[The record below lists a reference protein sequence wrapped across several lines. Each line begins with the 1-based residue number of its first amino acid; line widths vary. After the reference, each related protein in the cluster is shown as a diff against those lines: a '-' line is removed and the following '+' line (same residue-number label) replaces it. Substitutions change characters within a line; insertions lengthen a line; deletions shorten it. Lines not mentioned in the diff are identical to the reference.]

1 MDLSLK
7 ILITGAAG
15 YIGSVLVEALAKDDN
30 QLFLLDDLSEGN
42 LQSIPANV
50 PFFKG
55 SYGDAAL
62 LQSIFEKNPVDAVI
76 HLAASSSVPD
86 SVLNPLEYYDNNI
99 KNTLILLDQ
108 MAKFSVPK
116 FIFSSSA
123 AVYGEP
129 FRIPID
135 ESHPCIPI
143 NPYGKS
149 KLFLEEILRDISDT
163 KKLEFVAFRFFCAAG
178 ASETKGESR
187 TSETHLIPLV
197 TDCLLGKRD
206 VMNVYGDTF
215 PTNDGSGVRDY
226 IHVEDIAQALVLSLK
241 KFDIAKNSFYNIGS
255 DAGYSVLDIIQA
267 AEGIFETR
275 IPKVICP
282 PRPGDPAKL
291 VASSSKI
298 RNELGWVP
306 KNSIED
312 IIISAY
318 NWRKSPKY

>member
-1 MDLSLK
+1 MSLK

-30 QLFLLDDLSEGN
+30 ELLLLDDLSEGN
-42 LQSIPANV
+42 AQSIPANI
-50 PFFKG
+50 PFFNG
-55 SYGDAAL
+55 NYGDASL
-62 LQSIFEKNPVDAVI
+62 LSSILEAHTVDAVI

-86 SVLNPLEYYDNNI
+86 SVINPLEYYDNNI

-129 FRIPID
+129 SATPID

-149 KLFLEEILRDISDT
+149 KLFLEEILRDISAT
-163 KKLEFVAFRFFCAAG
+163 KKMEFVAFRFFCAAG

-206 VMNVYGDTF
+206 KMFVYGDSF
-215 PTNDGSGVRDY
+215 PTHDGSGVRDY
-226 IHVEDIAQALVLSLK
+226 IHVEDIAQAIVLSLQ

-255 DAGYSVLDIIQA
+255 DEGYSVWDIIKT
-267 AEGIFETR
+267 AERLYNTKIQQ
-275 IPKVICP
+275 VICP

-291 VASSSKI
+291 VASSNKI
-298 RNELGWVP
+298 RKELGWNP

-312 IIISAY
+312 IITSAY

>member
-1 MDLSLK
+1 MK
-7 ILITGAAG
+7 ILVTGAAG
-15 YIGSVLVEALAKDDN
+15 YIGSVLVEALAEDDN
-30 QLFLLDDLSEGN
+30 KLFLLDDLSEGN
-42 LQSIPANV
+42 AQSIPANV
-50 PFFKG
+50 TFYNG

-62 LQSIFEKNPVDAVI
+62 LRNIFEKNAIDAVI

-86 SVLNPLEYYDNNI
+86 SVINPLEYYDNNI
-99 KNTLILLDQ
+99 KNTLTLLDQ
-108 MAKFSVPK
+108 MVKYGVTK

-129 FRIPID
+129 SHTPID

-149 KLFLEEILRDISDT
+149 KLFLEEILKDISET

-187 TSETHLIPLV
+187 ASETHLIPLV

-206 VMNVYGDTF
+206 KMYVYGDSF
-215 PTNDGSGVRDY
+215 PTHDGSGVRDY

-241 KFDIAKNSFYNIGS
+241 NFEIAKNSFYNIGS
-255 DAGYSVLDIIQA
+255 DEGYSVLDIIHT
-267 AEGIFETR
+267 AEKLYKTKIQLE
-275 IPKVICP
+275 ICP

-291 VASSSKI
+291 VASSAKI
-298 RNELGWVP
+298 RNELGWIP
-306 KNSIED
+306 QYTIED
-312 IIISAY
+312 VITSAY